1 MESQDRPIV
10 LQIKNGD
17 PKNFDEVHAANRST
31 PATHPANASIEQTTI
46 IYRGISSISIKL
58 IHFDRSYY
66 AYIPSWIG
74 NKVEQGQ
81 K

>member
-10 LQIKNGD
+10 LHIKNGD

-46 IYRGISSISIKL
+46 IYRGISSKL
-58 IHFDRSYY
+58 IHFDR
-66 AYIPSWIG
+66 
-74 NKVEQGQ
+74 
-81 K
+81 